1 MTGAHGSYLGDGWC
15 GVVVWVTLCHKGI
28 RHWVPRQGIRGFVLD
43 TLHTLRGEVVGHGAA
58 FESLEMW
65 IINFIESVVVEDRY
79 KGMVGSDNCDV
90 WEA

>member
-1 MTGAHGSYLGDGWC
+1 MVRGCCVGHSLPSVR
-15 GVVVWVTLCHKGI
+15 VVGI
-28 RHWVPRQGIRGFVLD
+28 RHWVPRQGIRGIVLN
-43 TLHTLRGEVVGHGAA
+43 TLHPLRGEVVGHGAA

-79 KGMVGSDNCDV
+79 KGMVVSDDYDM